1 MSSAK
6 RTNRREFLGTTAAT
20 AATAWAGANLYAADA
35 PANPGPNDTINMALI
50 GCGARGGNQVM
61 PSFMKLPGVRMT
73 AVCDVNSNHLAK
85 CREKAGGDKVAAY
98 HDYRKLLEDKNIDA
112 VIVATQA
119 HWHVPIAVAAC
130 QAGKDVYLEKP
141 LGNSIGEGR
150 YLIEAAK
157 KYDRIVQIGTQQHSM
172 EHYRK
177 AVEIVQSGRLGDIS
191 EVKVWDHTYWAPGR
205 GFPADCDPPPE
216 LDWDFYVG
224 PGADAA
230 VQSQHLLQLRLR
242 LVQAVRRRPPGGL
255 GRASLRHRCSG
266 PWASSTRLPPR
277 PWAAISPT
285 RTTSSGPTRSTG
297 CSNSAPARSPRTASF
312 CNTRMRMGSRRV
324 RRSHAKCFYG
334 TEATMVVDRSR
345 ISIAPEPKGKKT
357 QTDAGYLLSEE
368 EEILPADDKFRHSEV
383 FLENIRERKQPE
395 TDAQTG
401 HYATNLGHLMNISWQ
416 VGRSIRWDG
425 EKEQVIGD
433 EEANAL
439 VTKPYRKG
447 WELEV

>member
-1 MSSAK
+1 MAQQK
-6 RTNRREFLGTTAAT
+6 KPNRREFLGTSAT
-20 AATAWAGANLYAADA
+20 AAAAAWAGANLYAKGAK
-35 PANPGPNDTINMALI
+35 ANPGPNDTINMALI

-61 PSFMKLPGVRMT
+61 PSFMELPGVRIT

-85 CREKAGGDKVAAY
+85 YRQKAGGNNIAAY
-98 HDYRKLLEDKNIDA
+98 RDYRKLLEDKSIDA

-157 KYDRIVQIGTQQHSM
+157 KYNRIVQIGTQQHSM

-191 EVKVWDHTYWAPGR
+191 MVEVWDHTYWAPGR
-205 GFPADCDPPPE
+205 GFPADCDPPAE

-224 PGADAA
+224 PAPMRAYNPNIYYNYGYDWFKL
-230 VQSQHLLQLRLR
+230 S
-242 LVQAVRRRPPGGL
+242 GGGHQVAWGVHHFDIVL
-255 GRASLRHRCSG
+255 
-266 PWASSTRLPPR
+266 WAMGVKY
-277 PWAAISPT
+277 PT
-285 RTTSSGPTRSTG
+285 
-297 CSNSAPARSPRTASF
+297 TASAMGGNF
-312 CNTRMRMGSRRV
+312 AYQDNFEWPNTFNAMLQFGPGPVARNGFVLDYTMRMGSRRV
-324 RRSHAKCFYG
+324 RCSHAKCFYG
-334 TEATMVVDRSR
+334 TEASMVVDRSR
-345 ISIAPEPKGKKT
+345 ISIAPEPKGQKS

-368 EEILPADDKFRHSEV
+368 EEILPADDKFRHSAV
-383 FLENIRERKQPE
+383 FLENIRDRKQPE
-395 TDAQTG
+395 TGAQTG
-401 HYATNLGHLMNISWQ
+401 QYATNLGHLMNISWQ

-447 WELEV
+447 WELTV

>member
-1 MSSAK
+1 MNDSSQ
-6 RTNRREFLGTTAAT
+6 RNRREFLGATAGA
-20 AATAWAGANLYAADA
+20 AATAWVGAKLYAADA
-35 PANPGPNDTINMALI
+35 EAKPGLNDTINMALI

-61 PSFMKLPGVRMT
+61 PSFMELPGVRLV
-73 AVCDVNSNHLAK
+73 AVCDVNSTNLARI
-85 CREKAGGDKVAAY
+85 REKAEGDQVAAY
-98 HDYRKLLEDKNIDA
+98 HDFRKLLEDKSIDA

-119 HWHVPIAVAAC
+119 HWHVPIAIAAC

-205 GFPADCDPPPE
+205 GFPADCDPPAE

-224 PGADAA
+224 PAPMQQYNPNMYYKYGYDWFKLSGAGHQVAWGVHHFDIVAWAMGVKYPVAA
-230 VQSQHLLQLRLR
+230 SAMGGHFAYQDNFELPNTFDGMLEFGPGPVAKNGFILQY
-242 LVQAVRRRPPGGL
+242 G
-255 GRASLRHRCSG
+255 
-266 PWASSTRLPPR
+266 
-277 PWAAISPT
+277 
-285 RTTSSGPTRSTG
+285 
-297 CSNSAPARSPRTASF
+297 
-312 CNTRMRMGSRRV
+312 MRMGSRRV

-345 ISIAPEPKGKKT
+345 ISIAPEPKGKKA
-357 QTDAGYLLSEE
+357 QLAAGYLLSEE
-368 EEILPADDKFRHSEV
+368 EEILPADDKFRHSAV
-383 FLENIRERKQPE
+383 FLENIRDRRQPE

-401 HYATNLGHLMNISWQ
+401 HYATNFGHLMNISWE

-433 EEANAL
+433 EQANAL
-439 VTKPYRKG
+439 VTKPYRAPWK
-447 WELEV
+447 LEI

>member
-1 MSSAK
+1 MRSN

-61 PSFMKLPGVRMT
+61 PSFMELPGVRMV
-73 AVCDVNSNHLAK
+73 AVCDVNSKHLARD
-85 CREKAGGDKVAAY
+85 REKAGGEKVAAY
-98 HDYRKLLEDKNIDA
+98 HDYRELLEDKNIDA
-112 VIVATQA
+112 VIIATQA
-119 HWHVPIAVAAC
+119 HWHVLPAINAC

-177 AVEIVQSGRLGDIS
+177 AVEIVRSGRLGDIS

-224 PGADAA
+224 PAPMRPYNPNIYYKYGYDLFKLSGAGHQVAWGMHHFDIVAWAMGVKYPVAA
-230 VQSQHLLQLRLR
+230 SAMGGNFAYQDNFELPNTFDGMLEFGPGPVAKNGFILQY
-242 LVQAVRRRPPGGL
+242 
-255 GRASLRHRCSG
+255 
-266 PWASSTRLPPR
+266 T
-277 PWAAISPT
+277 
-285 RTTSSGPTRSTG
+285 
-297 CSNSAPARSPRTASF
+297 
-312 CNTRMRMGSRRV
+312 MRMGSRRV

-357 QTDAGYLLSEE
+357 QLAAGYLLSEE

-383 FLENIRERKQPE
+383 FLENIRDRREPE

-401 HYATNLGHLMNISWQ
+401 HYATNFGHLMNISWE

-433 EEANAL
+433 EAANAL
-439 VTKPYRKG
+439 VSKPYRAPWK
-447 WELEV
+447 LEV

>member
-1 MSSAK
+1 MIHPQQP
-6 RTNRREFLGTTAAT
+6 NRREFLGSSAAAAT
-20 AATAWAGANLYAADA
+20 LAWAGANLYAAGA
-35 PANPGPNDTINMALI
+35 HAAAGPNDTINMALI

-61 PSFMKLPGVRMT
+61 PSFMELPGVRMT
-73 AVCDVNSNHLAK
+73 AVCDVNSNNLARI
-85 CREKAGGDKVAAY
+85 REKAGGDKVTAY
-98 HDYRKLLEDKNIDA
+98 HDYRKLLEDKSIDA

-157 KYDRIVQIGTQQHSM
+157 KYHRIVQIGTQQHSM

-177 AVEIVQSGRLGDIS
+177 AVEIVQSGRLGEIS
-191 EVKVWDHTYWAPGR
+191 MVEAWDHTYWAPGR

-224 PGADAA
+224 PAPMRSYNPNIYYNYGYDWFKLSGAGHQVAWGVHHFDIILWAMGVKYPTIVSA
-230 VQSQHLLQLRLR
+230 MGGQFAYQDNFEWPNTFDGMLQF
-242 LVQAVRRRPPGGL
+242 
-255 GRASLRHRCSG
+255 G
-266 PWASSTRLPPR
+266 P
-277 PWAAISPT
+277 SPVAKKGFVLSYT
-285 RTTSSGPTRSTG
+285 
-297 CSNSAPARSPRTASF
+297 
-312 CNTRMRMGSRRV
+312 MRMGSRRV

-345 ISIAPEPKGKKT
+345 ISIAPEPKTEKIQKS
-357 QTDAGYLLSEE
+357 AGYLLGEE
-368 EEILPADDKFRHSEV
+368 EEILPADDSVRHSAV
-383 FLENIRERKQPE
+383 FLENIRARKQPE
-395 TDAQTG
+395 TDPQTG
-401 HYATNLGHLMNISWQ
+401 QYATNLGHLMNISWQ
-416 VGRSIRWDG
+416 VGRSVRWDG

-433 EEANAL
+433 EAANAL

-447 WELEV
+447 WELKV

>member
-61 PSFMKLPGVRMT
+61 PSFMKLPGVRMV
-73 AVCDVNSNHLAK
+73 AVCDVNSNNLARV
-85 CREKAGGDKVAAY
+85 REKAGGERVAAY
-98 HDYRKLLEDKNIDA
+98 DDYRKLLENRDIDA
-112 VIVATQA
+112 VIVATNA
-119 HWHVPIAVAAC
+119 HWHVLPTIAAC

-141 LGNSIGEGR
+141 MGNSIGEGR
-150 YLIEAAK
+150 YVIEAAK
-157 KYDRIVQIGTQQHSM
+157 KYNRIVQFGTQQRSM

-177 AVEIVQSGRLGDIS
+177 AVEIVQSGRLGAIS

-205 GFPADCDPPPE
+205 GFPANCDPPPE

-224 PGADAA
+224 PAPMQPYNPNIYYKYGYDWFKLSGGGHQVAWGVHHFDIVLWAMGVNFPVAA
-230 VQSQHLLQLRLR
+230 SAMGGHFAYQDNFEWPNTFDGMLEFGPGPVAKNGFILQY
-242 LVQAVRRRPPGGL
+242 
-255 GRASLRHRCSG
+255 S
-266 PWASSTRLPPR
+266 
-277 PWAAISPT
+277 
-285 RTTSSGPTRSTG
+285 
-297 CSNSAPARSPRTASF
+297 
-312 CNTRMRMGSRRV
+312 MRMGSRRV

-357 QTDAGYLLSEE
+357 QLAAGYLLSEE

-383 FLENIRERKQPE
+383 FLKNIRERKQAE
-395 TDAQTG
+395 ANAQTG
-401 HYATNLGHLMNISWQ
+401 QYATNLGHLLNISWE

-433 EEANAL
+433 EEANAF
-439 VTKPYRKG
+439 VTKPYREG
-447 WELEV
+447 WELTV

>member
-1 MSSAK
+1 MSQHK
-6 RTNRREFLGTTAAT
+6 QPNRREFLSTSATA
-20 AATAWAGANLYAADA
+20 AATAWATASLGATGARAAVS
-35 PANPGPNDTINMALI
+35 PNDTINMALI

-61 PSFMKLPGVRMT
+61 PSFMALPGVRMV
-73 AVCDVNSNHLAK
+73 AVCDVNSDHLA
-85 CREKAGGDKVAAY
+85 RGRAKAGGEKVVAY

-141 LGNSIGEGR
+141 VGNSIGEGH

-157 KYDRIVQIGTQQHSM
+157 KYGRIVQIGTQQHSQ

-177 AVEIVQSGRLGDIS
+177 AVEIVRSGRLGDIS
-191 EVKVWDHTYWAPGR
+191 MVEIWDHTYWAPGR
-205 GFPADCDPPPE
+205 GFPADCDPPAE

-224 PGADAA
+224 PAPMRPYNPNVYANYGYDWFKLSGAGHQVAWGVHHFDIVLWAMGVKHPTAA
-230 VQSQHLLQLRLR
+230 SAMGGQFAYQDNFEWPNTFNGMLEFGPGPVAKNGFVLDYTMRL
-242 LVQAVRRRPPGGL
+242 
-255 GRASLRHRCSG
+255 
-266 PWASSTRLPPR
+266 
-277 PWAAISPT
+277 
-285 RTTSSGPTRSTG
+285 
-297 CSNSAPARSPRTASF
+297 
-312 CNTRMRMGSRRV
+312 GSRRV

-345 ISIAPEPKGKKT
+345 ISIAPEPK
-357 QTDAGYLLSEE
+357 TDKVQKVAGYLLSEE
-368 EEILPADDKFRHSEV
+368 EEILPADDQFRHSAV

-395 TDAQTG
+395 TDPQTG
-401 HYATNLGHLMNISWQ
+401 QYATNLGHLMNISWQ
-416 VGRSIRWDG
+416 VGRGVHWDG

-433 EEANAL
+433 DEANAL

-447 WELEV
+447 WELKV